1 MSKRPLWTEAVC
13 VTFAGLFLLGLTIG
27 AVGQPVTP
35 NPPSAGAVTTG
46 DGERVL
52 RSAASH
58 PGTGDT
64 PDLSAAITPTSEP
77 AEKPLATRPGKEV
90 KADKVDKADKADK
103 GTLDIKGDQ
112 SGSIES
118 FSVQN
123 QDVRQSLRL
132 LGFKYK
138 RNIVVSP
145 NVSGKVTLDL
155 YNVTLKEV
163 LDSVVT
169 AVGCQYREQGS
180 FIYVYTA
187 KEFEQMQKE
196 AKRMETKTFR
206 LWYTTANDIKA
217 YIKPAMSETGEIS
230 TTPAAGM
237 GVGKS
242 DTDAGGN
249 KYASIDMVVIRDY
262 PENLRRI
269 GEIIAEIDVKPQ
281 QVLVEAVIL
290 VVQLAENSS
299 LGVNFNTLAGV
310 DFRNINAT
318 SDNGLASLIPGQVT
332 TPELKFTSAMARTD
346 FGAVTD
352 GLRIGLISNKIA
364 MFVSALETVGDTSVL
379 ANPKLLVVDRQRGE
393 VLIGQRQGYKT
404 TTVSQGISSETIE
417 FLETGTRLIVRPYV
431 CKDGNI
437 RLELHPEESTG
448 GLDATGLPQES
459 TATVT
464 SNVVVRDGHTIVIGG
479 LFREE
484 TGDTRKQIPLLG
496 NMPYVGTLFR
506 NTSDTTNRKEII
518 VLVTPHVIQQEPAEA
533 VSEQIR
539 DDVERFRIG
548 QRNGLRWWSRNRL
561 AGSCLQEARTALAA
575 GDFEKAMWYT
585 DMTLSM
591 NPTMEE
597 AIRLKEQMTV
607 KAYWSQQPQDS
618 SVRFVIQRMIMAE
631 MGKPYRPVV
640 YPAKPRDDAKLD
652 PATRKA
658 LGRMPLIEESQPI
671 FRSYRATP
679 VVKPAPKT
687 TDQSG
692 QTAPPRTK

>member
-1 MSKRPLWTEAVC
+1 MMSPKRPLRTEAVC
-13 VTFAGLFLLGLTIG
+13 AGVAVVFLLGLTIC
-27 AVGQPVTP
+27 AVAQPSVG
-35 NPPSAGAVTTG
+35 NLPSPGAVTTG
-46 DGERVL
+46 DGEHVDR
-52 RSAASH
+52 
-58 PGTGDT
+58 
-64 PDLSAAITPTSEP
+64 
-77 AEKPLATRPGKEV
+77 PLATRPG
-90 KADKVDKADKADK
+90 KVDKADKADK
-103 GTLDIKGDQ
+103 GDKGDKGTLDIKGDP

-163 LDSVVT
+163 LDAVVS
-169 AVGCQYREQGS
+169 AVGCQYREQGT

-187 KEFEQMQKE
+187 KEFEQIQKE
-196 AKRMETKTFR
+196 QKRMEAKTFR
-206 LWYTTANDIKA
+206 LWYTTANDIKT
-217 YIKPAMSETGEIS
+217 YIKPAMSDTGEIS
-230 TTPAAGM
+230 TTPQAGT

-242 DTDAGGN
+242 DSDAGGN
-249 KYASIDMVVIRDY
+249 KYASIDMVVVRDY

-269 GEIIAEIDVKPQ
+269 ADIIAEIDVKPQ

-290 VVQLAENSS
+290 VVQLDEKSS

-318 SDNGLASLIPGQVT
+318 SDSGLANLIPGTVT
-332 TPELKFTSAMARTD
+332 TPDLKFNSATVRTD
-346 FGAVTD
+346 FAAVTD
-352 GLRIGLISNKIA
+352 GLRVGFISNKIA

-417 FLETGTRLIVRPYV
+417 FLETGTRLVVRPYV

-448 GLDATGLPQES
+448 GLDASGLPQES
-459 TATVT
+459 TTTVT

-496 NMPYVGTLFR
+496 NLPHVGVLFR
-506 NTSDTTNRKEII
+506 NTDDIAKRKEII
-518 VLVTPHVIQQEPAEA
+518 VLVTPHLIQQEPDEA
-533 VSEQIR
+533 VSQQIR
-539 DDVERFRIG
+539 DDVERFRLG
-548 QRNGLRWWSRNRL
+548 QRNGLRWWSRSRL
-561 AGSCLQEARTALAA
+561 ASSCLQEARVALAS
-575 GDFEKAMWYT
+575 GDSEKAMWYT
-585 DMTLSM
+585 DMALSM

-597 AIRLKEQMTV
+597 GIRLKEQMTA
-607 KAYWSQQPQDS
+607 KAYWAEQPQDS
-618 SVRFVIQRMIMAE
+618 SIRFAIQRMIMAE
-631 MGKPYRPVV
+631 MGKPYRPVS

-652 PATRKA
+652 PAVRAA
-658 LGRMPLIEESQPI
+658 LGSAPLIEESQPV
-671 FRSYRATP
+671 FRSYRAHS

-687 TDQSG
+687 TDQKG
-692 QTAPPRTK
+692 QAPLPPTK